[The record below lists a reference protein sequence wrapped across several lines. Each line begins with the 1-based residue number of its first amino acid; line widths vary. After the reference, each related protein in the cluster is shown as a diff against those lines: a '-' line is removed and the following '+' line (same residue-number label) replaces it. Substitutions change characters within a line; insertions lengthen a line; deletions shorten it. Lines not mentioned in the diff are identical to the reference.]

1 MRRNIRRLIQTIALT
16 ASLSAAFVATA
27 ARASADEIDT
37 YRDAMRDFAPVITAW
52 TNDVDSL
59 ASASVAK
66 PEIKCSAEILDL
78 AARGNSMA
86 DDLSGTVAP
95 AALTAQHNRL
105 AGAVDALSVMSATAC
120 GAPVT
125 LNAAI
130 AHDLSEA
137 RAALVWIRHYT
148 IRTPAPIRLDPPIPA
163 TGN

>member
-1 MRRNIRRLIQTIALT
+1 MRRLIQTFALT
-16 ASLSAAFVATA
+16 AVLSAAFVATA
-27 ARASADEIDT
+27 AHASADEIDT
-37 YRDAMRDFAPVITAW
+37 YRDAMRDFAPVITDW

-66 PEIKCSAEILDL
+66 PELVCSAEIADL

-86 DDLSGTVAP
+86 EDLAGTVAP
-95 AALTAQHNRL
+95 AALAAQHSRL
-105 AGAVDALSVMSATAC
+105 ANAVDAISVMSATAC
-120 GAPVT
+120 GAPIT
-125 LNAAI
+125 LTAAI
-130 AHDLSEA
+130 DHDLSEA